1 MTRPEPGADAAPA
14 FREPATLARRPRIPT
29 SAYKMAVFAAVT
41 VVLLGVL
48 ATLIGNISLA
58 DTRTFYARFT
68 DATGVLAGDRVR
80 LSGVEV
86 GQVAEVSL
94 VPGEDGTQDALV
106 AFEVREGVPIYTDVA
121 LELRYENIVGQRY
134 LAVVSP
140 PTGEPAPA
148 GTTFGLDRTTP
159 ALNLTEVFNG
169 FQPLLRALEPEQ
181 TNALA
186 YEVVR
191 AFQGEAGA
199 ATRLLSDTASLTA
212 TLADKDAVIGR
223 VVGNLNDV
231 LGSLDTRDSELTA
244 LIVRFRDL
252 MVGLSSDRDTI
263 SVALPQLERLLGA
276 GSGFVRDIR
285 PGLADT
291 ARALARVARQL
302 RVDRADL
309 ADSLAEIPP
318 KLRFMTRAGSY
329 GSWFNFY
336 VCGAEVRV
344 KLLGDTLYLGTPS
357 LAGNERDTV
366 CAGPPV
372 VRPDS
377 SEELGTTDP
386 ASSGSG
392 S

>member
-1 MTRPEPGADAAPA
+1 MSTY
-14 FREPATLARRPRIPT
+14 REPDSIARRPRIPT

-48 ATLIGNISLA
+48 ATLIGNISFA
-58 DTRTFYARFT
+58 DTRTYYARFT

-86 GQVAEVSL
+86 GQVSDVRL
-94 VPGEDGTQDALV
+94 VAGDDGTQEALI
-106 AFEVREGVPIYTDVA
+106 AFEVREGVPVFDDVE

-134 LAVVSP
+134 LAIVSP
-140 PTGEPAPA
+140 PTGRAAPA
-148 GTTFGLDRTTP
+148 GTTFGSDRTTP

-181 TNALA
+181 TNELA
-186 YEVVR
+186 HQVVR

-199 ATRLLSDTASLTA
+199 ATRLLSDTASLTS

-231 LGSLDTRDSELTA
+231 LGSLDTRDSELTG

-263 SVALPQLERLLGA
+263 AVALPELERLLGA
-276 GSGFVRDIR
+276 SSGFVRDIR
-285 PGLADT
+285 PGVADT
-291 ARALARVARQL
+291 ARQLARVARQL
-302 RVDRADL
+302 RVDRAVL

-357 LAGNERDTV
+357 IAGNERDSV
-366 CAGPPV
+366 CAGPRI
-372 VRPDS
+372 VRPDTP
-377 SEELGTTDP
+377 EELGMAP
-386 ASSGSG
+386 AAGSDDGSG